1 VANLGA
7 PDVPWGQENGSV
19 IGDVVTIYPP
29 GGTTVRRHNRLGL
42 AGFAAVAA
50 AVLAAAGCSSSS
62 SSSAAAT
69 STSAAPASSL
79 PASTGTGGQGAQS
92 VTNYLTYTGGKAGPA
107 DKSLPPVYI
116 GYVNQQGGPTAV
128 GLLATAGAQMAVN
141 YANAELGGV
150 GGHPIQLVTCFIA
163 SAEEEGTV
171 CAQKFLANKKVNV
184 IELGGVAIGVQSF
197 FGTLGG
203 AKPVIDG
210 VAATPVDSV
219 QKNAVILFGD
229 ATHIL
234 APFGTYAKDV
244 LHAKTAALVYP
255 SDNAG
260 IAVGA
265 AAIKAGLVSAGIS
278 VKAVGYPE
286 TQTDLTS
293 VLTAA
298 GAQTADM
305 VIPYSDTAGCV
316 NLAKSLKTLG
326 ITDTKK
332 IVSAPLCLNGQ
343 VIKGL
348 GDFPHWTYSI
358 ASSLY
363 GDPSDP
369 GMPAYEAVA
378 KKYSTEANAPDPW
391 NIVDF
396 GQTLTTI
403 KIMNEVGYASLSPS
417 AIQAK
422 AKAFTG
428 PQALGA
434 PALDC
439 GKYSNAPGVCNDR
452 IQFFEYTGGVT
463 SGKPNWIKAAG
474 WLQPPS

>member
-1 VANLGA
+1 MERIPVT
-7 PDVPWGQENGSV
+7 VPRHSR
-19 IGDVVTIYPP
+19 
-29 GGTTVRRHNRLGL
+29 RRHGRLGL
-42 AGFAAVAA
+42 AAAAVA
-50 AVLAAAGCSSSS
+50 LAAAGCSSSAS
-62 SSSAAAT
+62 SSGPAAP
-69 STSAAPASSL
+69 TSAAPASSL
-79 PASTGTGGQGAQS
+79 PASTGPGGQGAQS
-92 VTNYLTYTGGKAGPA
+92 VTNYLSYTGGKAGAA

-171 CAQKFLANKKVNV
+171 CAQKFLADKKIDV
-184 IELGGVAIGVQSF
+184 IEMGGVAIGVQSF

-210 VAATPVDSV
+210 VAATPVDAA
-219 QKNAVILFGD
+219 QKDSVILFGD
-229 ATHIL
+229 VTHIL
-234 APFGTYAKDV
+234 APFGTYARDV

-260 IAVGA
+260 ISQGA
-265 AAIKAGLVSAGIS
+265 AAVKAGLVTAGVS

-298 GAQTADM
+298 GAQTADL
-305 VIPYSDTAGCV
+305 VIPYSDAAGCV
-316 NLAKSLKTLG
+316 NLAKSLKSLG
-326 ITDTKK
+326 ITDPKK
-332 IVSAPLCLNGQ
+332 ILSAPLCLNGQ

-358 ASSLY
+358 ASSLF

-378 KKYSTEANAPDPW
+378 KKYSTPANAPDPW
-391 NIVDF
+391 NIVNF

-417 AIQAK
+417 AIKAK

-439 GKYSNAPGVCNDR
+439 GKYASAPGVCNDR

-463 SGKPNWIKAAG
+463 SGKPEWAKMAG

>member
-1 VANLGA
+1 
-7 PDVPWGQENGSV
+7 
-19 IGDVVTIYPP
+19 
-29 GGTTVRRHNRLGL
+29 VRRLSRI
-42 AGFAAVAA
+42 GFAAVAA
-50 AVLAAAGCSSSS
+50 ALLAAAGCSSSS
-62 SSSAAAT
+62 SSSSSSTTTPAT
-69 STSAAPASSL
+69 APASSL

-92 VTNYLTYTGGKAGPA
+92 VTNYLSYVGGTAGPA
-107 DKSLPPVYI
+107 NKSLPPVYI
-116 GYVNQQGGPTAV
+116 GFVNQQGGPTAV

-150 GGHPIQLVTCFIA
+150 DGHPIQLVTCFIA

-171 CAQKFLANKKVNV
+171 CAQKFLANKNV
-184 IELGGVAIGVQSF
+184 DVINMGGVAIGVQSF
-197 FGTLGG
+197 YSTLGG

-210 VAATPVDSV
+210 VAATPIDAV
-219 QKNAVILFGD
+219 QKNTVILFGD
-229 ATHIL
+229 VTHIL
-234 APFGTYAKDV
+234 PPFGTYARDV
-244 LHAKTAALVYP
+244 LHARTAALVYP

-265 AAIKAGLVSAGIS
+265 AAVKAGLVAAGIS

-298 GAQTADM
+298 GAQTADL
-305 VIPYSDTAGCV
+305 VIPYTDAAGCV
-316 NLAKSLKTLG
+316 NIAKSLQTLG
-326 ITDTKK
+326 ITDPKK
-332 IVSAPLCLNGQ
+332 ILSAPLCLNGQ
-343 VIKGL
+343 VIQGL
-348 GDFPHWTYSI
+348 GDFPHWTYAI
-358 ASSLY
+358 ASSLF
-363 GDPSDP
+363 GDPTDP

-378 KKYSTEANAPDPW
+378 KQFSTPADEPDPW
-391 NIVDF
+391 NIVNF
-396 GQTLTTI
+396 GQMLTTI
-403 KIMNEVGYASLSPS
+403 KILNEVGYANLSPS
-417 AIQAK
+417 AILAK
-422 AKAFTG
+422 AKAFQG

-463 SGKPNWIKAAG
+463 SGKPQWTKMAG

>member
-1 VANLGA
+1 M
-7 PDVPWGQENGSV
+7 
-19 IGDVVTIYPP
+19 
-29 GGTTVRRHNRLGL
+29 RRHNRLGV

-50 AVLAAAGCSSSS
+50 TVLAAGCSSSS
-62 SSSAAAT
+62 SSSTPAAP
-69 STSAAPASSL
+69 TSAAAGTSAPAS
-79 PASTGTGGQGAQS
+79 AGTGGQGAQS
-92 VTNYLTYTGGKAGPA
+92 VTNYLTYTGGKSGPA

-116 GYVNQQGGPTAV
+116 GFVNQQGGPTAV

-150 GGHPIQLVTCFIA
+150 DGHPIQLVTCFIA
-163 SAEEEGTV
+163 SAEEEGTT

-184 IELGGVAIGVQSF
+184 INLGGVAIGVQSF
-197 FGTLGG
+197 YATLHG
-203 AKPVIDG
+203 AIPVIDG
-210 VAATPVDSV
+210 VAATPIDTT

-234 APFGTYAKDV
+234 PPFGTYAKDV

-260 IAVGA
+260 IAIGA
-265 AAIKAGLVSAGIS
+265 AAIKQGLQAAGVT
-278 VKAVGYPE
+278 VKSVGYSE
-286 TQTDLTS
+286 STTDLTS

-326 ITDTKK
+326 ITDPKK

-343 VIKGL
+343 VISGL
-348 GDFPHWTYSI
+348 GDWPHWTYAI
-358 ASSLY
+358 ASSLF
-363 GDPSDP
+363 GDPTDP
-369 GMPAYEAVA
+369 GMPPYEAVA
-378 KKYSTEANAPDPW
+378 KKYSSPPNAPDPW
-391 NIVDF
+391 NIVNF
-396 GQTLTTI
+396 GQMLTTI
-403 KIMNEVGYASLSPS
+403 KIMNEIGYASLSPS
-417 AIQAK
+417 AILAK

-434 PALDC
+434 PALAC

-463 SGKPNWIKAAG
+463 KGKPEWTKEAG

>member
-1 VANLGA
+1 M
-7 PDVPWGQENGSV
+7 
-19 IGDVVTIYPP
+19 
-29 GGTTVRRHNRLGL
+29 RRLSRIR
-42 AGFAAVAA
+42 FAAVVAA
-50 AVLAAAGCSSSS
+50 LLATTGLAAAGCSSSS
-62 SSSAAAT
+62 SSSSSPAT
-69 STSAAPASSL
+69 TGTPATGGPASSP
-79 PASTGTGGQGAQS
+79 PASTGGGGLGALS
-92 VTNYLTYTGGKAGPA
+92 VTNYLTYVAGKSGPA
-107 DKSLPPVYI
+107 NNSLSPVYI

-141 YANAELGGV
+141 YANADLGGV
-150 GGHPIQLVTCFIA
+150 DGHPIKLVTCFIA

-171 CAQKFLANKKVNV
+171 CAQKFLANKNVDV

-197 FGTLGG
+197 FATLNG

-210 VAATPVDSV
+210 VAATPIDSV
-219 QKNAVILFGD
+219 QKNTVILFGD
-229 ATHIL
+229 VTHIL
-234 APFGTYAKDV
+234 APFGTYARDV

-265 AAIKAGLVSAGIS
+265 ASVKAGLVAAGIS

-298 GAQTADM
+298 GATSADV
-305 VIPYSDTAGCV
+305 VIPYSDAAGCV

-326 ITDTKK
+326 ITDPKK
-332 IVSAPLCLNGQ
+332 ILSAPLCLNGQ
-343 VIKGL
+343 VISGL

-358 ASSLY
+358 ASSLF
-363 GDPSDP
+363 GDPTDP
-369 GMPAYEAVA
+369 GMPAYETVA
-378 KKYSTEANAPDPW
+378 KQFSTPADEPDPW

-403 KIMNEVGYASLSPS
+403 KIMNQVGFASLSPS
-417 AIQAK
+417 AILTA
-422 AKAFTG
+422 AKAFKG

-439 GKYSNAPGVCNDR
+439 GKYASAPGVCNDQ

-463 SGKPNWIKAAG
+463 SGKPQWSKLSG